1 MHLKDGEGGLT
12 SPLTSWEV
20 LLAHFKWIWK
30 LQMNYNGKQ
39 SKMWLELLE
48 EMWNQIDMLF
58 LELTGN
64 PIFELK
70 FLPLDGNQ
78 LKLNMHLICV

>member
-1 MHLKDGEGGLT
+1 
-12 SPLTSWEV
+12 
-20 LLAHFKWIWK
+20 
-30 LQMNYNGKQ
+30 MNYKGKQ

-70 FLPLDGNQ
+70 FIYLFFF
-78 LKLNMHLICV
+78 